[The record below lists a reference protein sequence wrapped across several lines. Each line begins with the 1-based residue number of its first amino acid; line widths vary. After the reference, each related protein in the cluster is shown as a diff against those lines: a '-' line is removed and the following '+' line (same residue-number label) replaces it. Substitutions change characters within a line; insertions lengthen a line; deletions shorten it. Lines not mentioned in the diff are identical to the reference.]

1 MCQLDRLRRMK
12 ADIYRIAKRHNAEKV
27 YVFGSCARKEETP
40 ESDVDLL
47 ADFNSDAS
55 LFDQVGMQLALE
67 DTLNCKVDVIPLSS
81 LTDPDFGPGVKNDMV
96 LL

>member
-81 LTDPDFGPGVKNDMV
+81 LADPDFGPGVKNDMV

>member
-12 ADIYRIAKRHNAEKV
+12 ADIYRIAKRHNAEKI

-40 ESDVDLL
+40 ESDVDFL
-47 ADFNSDAS
+47 ADFSSDAS

-81 LTDPDFGPGVKNDMV
+81 LTDPDFGPEVKKNMV

>member
-1 MCQLDRLRRMK
+1 MK

>member
-1 MCQLDRLRRMK
+1 MK

-40 ESDVDLL
+40 ESDVDFL

-81 LTDPDFGPGVKNDMV
+81 LADPDFGPGVKNDMV